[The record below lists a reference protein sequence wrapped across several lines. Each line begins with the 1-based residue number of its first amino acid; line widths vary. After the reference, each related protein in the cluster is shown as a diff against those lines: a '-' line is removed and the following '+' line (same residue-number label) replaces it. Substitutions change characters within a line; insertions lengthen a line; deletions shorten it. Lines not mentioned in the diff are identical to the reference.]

1 MCGRYT
7 LFTEADNPE
16 LLGILR
22 DIERKYGPGAVSA
35 GEVFP
40 TGRAPILV
48 AEADRTCTERGTWGF
63 PRYGRGGV
71 VINARAETAAQ
82 RPMFR
87 ESLLRR
93 RCAVPSAGFYEW
105 DARKTK
111 YLFRLPAQPCLYL
124 AGLYDM
130 FGGERRYVVLTTAA
144 NDSVRDVHER
154 MPVLLSRDTLEAWIH
169 DADAARAWLGAPMP
183 ALTREAADGQQALF

>member
-48 AEADRTCTERGTWGF
+48 AEGRPDMYGARDLGISALRTR
-63 PRYGRGGV
+63 GV

-130 FGGERRYVVLTTAA
+130 FGRRTP
-144 NDSVRDVHER
+144 VRRADDGRQRFCTGCARTHAGA
-154 MPVLLSRDTLEAWIH
+154 SARDTLEAWIH
-169 DADAARAWLGAPMP
+169 DAPRRAPGSARPCP
-183 ALTREAADGQQALF
+183 R